1 MERELTEA
9 ELRDVKA
16 GMPLDNDAST
26 GPYGQVDELSL
37 DQLDSPRLDFF
48 PSSSATVID
57 HALSRSQLRWI
68 DKLGQVPQLLWVSRY
83 LKALL
88 LFTFAP
94 LFVVSLGW
102 NTWFAL
108 HSAV

>member
-37 DQLDSPRLDFF
+37 DQLDNIYGAIPREMINDKVMANPELYREKAINALVEEAIKAEELSGGDD
-48 PSSSATVID
+48 SAS
-57 HALSRSQLRWI
+57 LSGR
-68 DKLGQVPQLLWVSRY
+68 
-83 LKALL
+83 AM
-88 LFTFAP
+88 
-94 LFVVSLGW
+94 
-102 NTWFAL
+102 
-108 HSAV
+108 